1 MKRISIN
8 VKCDKDGTGA
18 LLHNLHH
25 DSVFYPE
32 DGVKYALAELW
43 NQAEEGEI
51 TFEELQIRL
60 QQIAD
65 WISNVEKAVGE
76 GQPEWVG
83 YY

>member
-1 MKRISIN
+1 M
-8 VKCDKDGTGA
+8 T
-18 LLHNLHH
+18 
-25 DSVFYPE
+25 E